1 MNTKNKKA
9 ILPDHIQATVAAIKR
24 LHSEHHEQATPSQR
38 FAERLTA
45 TVGQTKFLGWLTI
58 MVVGW
63 IGVNLVIIA
72 SSSRPFDAPPFA
84 WLATV
89 VSLGALYMTV
99 LILATQRRD
108 DELADQK
115 EQLFLQLAVLADQ
128 KSAKIIEL
136 LEEMRRDHP
145 GIHDR
150 VDDDAQSMSK
160 PADPQAVIDA
170 MKASQKEATVAT
182 GATEEILP
190 SNLDF

>member
-1 MNTKNKKA
+1 MNSDNQKA
-9 ILPDHIQATVAAIKR
+9 ILPAHIEATVAAIKR

-58 MVVGW
+58 IVVGW
-63 IGVNLVIIA
+63 IGFNLVIIVA
-72 SSSRPFDAPPFA
+72 GSRPFDAPPFA
-84 WLATV
+84 WLATA

-99 LILATQRRD
+99 LILSTQRRD

-145 GIHDR
+145 GIRDR

-170 MKASQKEATVAT
+170 MKASQKDAGVAT
-182 GATEEILP
+182 GMTMETSA
-190 SNLDF
+190 SNSK

>member
-1 MNTKNKKA
+1 MTSDNQKS
-9 ILPDHIQATVAAIKR
+9 ILPAHIEATVAAIRR
-24 LHSEHHEQATPSQR
+24 LHFEHHEQATPSQR

-58 MVVGW
+58 IVVGW

-72 SSSRPFDAPPFA
+72 SNSRPFDAPPFA
-84 WLATV
+84 WLATA

-99 LILATQRRD
+99 LILFTQRHD
-108 DELADQK
+108 DKLADQK

-160 PADPQAVIDA
+160 PADPQVVIDA
-170 MKASQKEATVAT
+170 MKASQKEAAVAA
-182 GATEEILP
+182 GM
-190 SNLDF
+190 SK

>member
-1 MNTKNKKA
+1 MITKNQKTNSPA
-9 ILPDHIQATVAAIKR
+9 HIEATVAAIER
-24 LHSEHHEQATPSQR
+24 LQAEHHRQATPSQR
-38 FAERLTA
+38 FAEGLTA
-45 TVGQTKFLGWLTI
+45 TVGQTKFLGWLTVI
-58 MVVGW
+58 AVGW

-72 SSSRPFDAPPFA
+72 SGYRPFDAPPFA
-84 WLATV
+84 SLATA

-99 LILATQRRD
+99 LILSTQRRD
-108 DELADQK
+108 DQLADQK
-115 EQLFLQLAVLADQ
+115 EHLFLQLAVLADQ

-170 MKASQKEATVAT
+170 MKASQKEAGGAT
-182 GATEEILP
+182 GTTKDTSA
-190 SNLDF
+190 SNHD